1 MKKSWIY
8 LALLLP
14 LLLILSACQ
23 PQVVEVTRVV
33 TETEVVTEQVEVT
46 RVVEGEVVTEMVEV
60 TRIVEVETAPEVQ
73 DFGDVVIL
81 STQAVP
87 VEEAERMRGIVLA
100 DFPGQVEFV
109 GVEAPVLLDRVLAEA
124 EAGEGSVDVVI
135 DLHGGFPTLQ
145 EADTLMDLSDLA
157 AELGDLGIPEAFMEL
172 GRLGTDTQYYIPLMQ
187 ATYIFAANNAAME
200 YLPEGADPQALTWEN
215 VRDWAANIQEAT
227 GAQRLGF
234 PASDQGLLHRFLQGS
249 IYPSYTGGMV
259 TQYRSADAVA
269 MWEFVRD
276 MWQYVNP
283 QSTTYGFMQ
292 EHLLSEEVWLAWDH
306 VARLRDAFEERPDD
320 FVALPSPSGPAGRGF
335 MPVVVGVAIPNNAP
349 NPEGA
354 REMIRYLLQEETQI
368 QILREIGF
376 FPMIDVEFP
385 GFVSAGIRAE
395 AEAVAQQ
402 SAAEDA
408 IPALLPV
415 GLGERGGEI
424 NQIYRDTFTRIVLN
438 NEDIE
443 TVLQEEGENLQNL
456 LNDTGAPCWPP
467 DPASEGACQLAD

>member
-1 MKKSWIY
+1 MRKSWIY
-8 LALLLP
+8 LTLLAALVLV
-14 LLLILSACQ
+14 LSACQ
-23 PQVVEVTRVV
+23 PEVVEVTRVV

-46 RVVEGEVVTEMVEV
+46 RMVEGEVVTEMIEV
-60 TRIVEVETAPEVQ
+60 TRVVEVETAAEAL

-109 GVEAPVLLDRVLAEA
+109 GVEEPIMLDRVLAEA
-124 EAGEGSVDVVI
+124 EAGEGSVDVLI
-135 DLHGGFPTLQ
+135 SLHGTFPTLL
-145 EADTLMDLSDLA
+145 EADTLMDLSDVA
-157 AELGDLGIPEAFMEL
+157 TDLSDRGIPEAFMEL

-187 ATYIFAANNAAME
+187 ATYIFAASQGAME
-200 YLPEGADPQALTWEN
+200 YLPEGADAQALTWEN
-215 VRDWAANIQEAT
+215 VRDWAANIEEAT
-227 GAQRLGF
+227 GDRRLGF

-249 IYPSYTGGMV
+249 IYPSYTGAMV
-259 TQYRSADAVA
+259 TQYRSAEAAA
-269 MWEFVRD
+269 MWAFVQD
-276 MWQYVNP
+276 MWQHVNP
-283 QSTTYGFMQ
+283 QSSTYGFMQ
-292 EHLLSEEVWLAWDH
+292 EQLLSEEVWLAWDH
-306 VARLRDAFEERPDD
+306 VARLRDAFEQRPDD
-320 FVALPSPSGPAGRGF
+320 FLALPSPSGPEGRGF
-335 MPVVVGVAIPNNAP
+335 MPVIVGVSIPSNAP

-354 REMIRYLLQEETQI
+354 LEMVRYLLQDETQV

-385 GFVSAGIRAE
+385 GFVSTGIRLE

-402 SAAEDA
+402 SAAPDA

-415 GLGERGGEI
+415 GLGERGGEF
-424 NQIYRDTFTRIVLN
+424 NQIYRNTFIRIVIDG
-438 NEDIE
+438 EDVE

-467 DPASEGACQLAD
+467 DPPSEGACQLAE